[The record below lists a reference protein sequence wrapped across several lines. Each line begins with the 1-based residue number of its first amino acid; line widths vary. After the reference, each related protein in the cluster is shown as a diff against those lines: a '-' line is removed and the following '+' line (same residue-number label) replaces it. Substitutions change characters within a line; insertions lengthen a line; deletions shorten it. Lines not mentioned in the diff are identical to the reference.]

1 MVKEGEDNSEQDKLK
16 KEAVEARNQAESLIH
31 SAEKT

>member
-16 KEAVEARNQAESLIH
+16 KEAVPEIKPIQQVENFN
-31 SAEKT
+31 